1 MAQPVH
7 HQPIDRKRVKV
18 YELRNNDWFDRGTGF
33 CSSNIVTVPS
43 EDGDEDARAPYV
55 IVESEDEP
63 ERLLLNT
70 RVQRDDAFQRQQETL
85 IVWTEPSSGMDM
97 ALSFQEAD
105 GCLAIWNF
113 ITEMQQ
119 SIPPGED
126 NLSDEVPV
134 DTPPVITLPPAD
146 LAHLPEI
153 ETNMRI
159 MSSSAG
165 GRDALSRC
173 IISTNYILKLVP
185 LVETAEEFESLPD
198 LHHLCNIIKIIL
210 LLNDNTIFENALSD
224 ECILGVVGALEYDP
238 DFPSHKANHRN
249 WLSNQGRYKEV
260 VHIADDH
267 IRYKIHET
275 YRLNYLKDVVLARIL
290 DDPTFSVLNS
300 LIFYNHVEIISH
312 IQNNAAFLN
321 DLFGIFTDPA
331 ESSMRKKEGVMFI
344 QQCCATSKNLQPPM
358 RMSLFTTL
366 LSHGLLHV
374 ISFGLRNPE
383 VTVRIAATE
392 ILVCM
397 IDHDPQMMRQT
408 IYRQIQE
415 NQPQLTDTLVDLLH
429 VEVDLGIKSQVCDA
443 LKVLLDFVPV
453 QLPIEAINGQNK
465 DIIAQRRAT
474 MDPQQDVFLSHF
486 YETSA
491 VRLFKP
497 LLDLE
502 QQKVPEVDIFN
513 EGIFG
518 YLNEM
523 ICFFL
528 RSHHHRC
535 KFFIMQHNLAV
546 RFAQLLDSR
555 VKHVQLVGIRFMRQ
569 LISLRDEFYIRIIME
584 RRLLEP
590 VLDLVKRCLPRDNL
604 VCSAGLEFFDFFTK
618 EDLGDLTLHLVT
630 TYKDKLQALSYMP
643 TFRDLVTGKYPP
655 PGIAAQQQQQHLQQ
669 QLQQQQQQQQQPPV
683 VLGSNNHQVRSN
695 GEDGD
700 VAGRIPNGAHSSLM
714 DSITMDAEEDA
725 YWNAEDDDDE
735 LQVSLDSPEDG
746 PATGDSSVLKQLVD
760 YPSDEETDEASDD
773 NDSAEPESG
782 STGGKFVGGQ
792 DLDGANESAVMSDE
806 EDEPAE
812 NGVSESNSNGESA
825 PTNGTPKKAAAEPAA
840 VSESASEPTTP
851 LASNGPPPER
861 LSEKRRREEE
871 DDDEL
876 SKMMLQNKRRNSR
889 SSSINSNTSAVL
901 QRIGNA
907 AVNGHA
913 SDAKTAGKINI
924 NITSPSLQAVGAETG
939 QNDK

>member
-1 MAQPVH
+1 M
-7 HQPIDRKRVKV
+7 
-18 YELRNNDWFDRGTGF
+18 
-33 CSSNIVTVPS
+33 SNWPS
-43 EDGDEDARAPYV
+43 R
-55 IVESEDEP
+55 
-63 ERLLLNT
+63 
-70 RVQRDDAFQRQQETL
+70 
-85 IVWTEPSSGMDM
+85 
-97 ALSFQEAD
+97 
-105 GCLAIWNF
+105 NF

-119 SIPPGED
+119 IIPSTGED

-146 LAHLPEI
+146 LAHLQEI
-153 ETNMRI
+153 ENNMRI
-159 MSSSAG
+159 MSSTAG

-173 IISTNYILKLVP
+173 ILTTNYIPKLVP
-185 LVETAEEFESLPD
+185 LVELAEEFESLSD

-249 WLSNQGRYKEV
+249 WLSSQGRYKEV
-260 VHIADDH
+260 IHITDDH

-312 IQNNAAFLN
+312 IQNNAVFLN

-331 ESSMRKKEGVMFI
+331 ESNMRKKEGVMFI
-344 QQCCATSKNLQPPM
+344 QQCCATSKGLQPPM

-366 LSHGLLHV
+366 LSHGLLNV

-408 IYRQIQE
+408 IYRQIHEQ
-415 NQPQLTDTLVDLLH
+415 QPQLTDTLVDLLH

-453 QLPIEAINGQNK
+453 QMPIEAINGQNK
-465 DIIAQRRAT
+465 EALLAQRRTT

-502 QQKVPEVDIFN
+502 QQKVPEIDTLN

-546 RFAQLLDSR
+546 RFAQLLEAR

-569 LISLRDEFYIRIIME
+569 LISLRDDFYTRIIME
-584 RRLLEP
+584 RSLLEP
-590 VLDLVKRCLPRDNL
+590 VLDLVERCLPRDNI

-618 EDLGDLTLHLVT
+618 EDLGDLTKHLVT
-630 TYKDKLQALSYMP
+630 TYSEKLQALSYMP
-643 TFRDLVTGKYPP
+643 TFRDLVAGKYPP
-655 PGIAAQQQQQHLQQ
+655 PGISN
-669 QLQQQQQQQQQPPV
+669 QQQQQQAT
-683 VLGSNNHQVRSN
+683 VLGSNNHVSGQQARSN
-695 GEDGD
+695 DDDDG
-700 VAGRIPNGAHSSLM
+700 AIAARMPNGSHASLM
-714 DSITMDAEEDA
+714 DSITMDPDEDA
-725 YWNAEDDDDE
+725 YWNGEDDDEE
-735 LQVSLDSPEDG
+735 LRASLDSPEDDH
-746 PATGDSSVLKQLVD
+746 ANGDSSVLKQLVD
-760 YPSDEETDEASDD
+760 YPSDEETDEASEEDD
-773 NDSAEPESG
+773 PADLDLGATG
-782 STGGKFVGGQ
+782 SKFVRAQ
-792 DLDGANESAVMSDE
+792 DLDSANESAVMSDE
-806 EDEPAE
+806 EDEPSHE
-812 NGVSESNSNGESA
+812 NGVNGDNRSGADRSRSLVSETIE
-825 PTNGTPKKAAAEPAA
+825 TVETEEAA
-840 VSESASEPTTP
+840 VVPKGTETVEAEPTTP
-851 LASNGPPPER
+851 LASTGPPPER
-861 LSEKRRREEE
+861 VSEKRRREEDE
-871 DDDEL
+871 EDEL
-876 SKMMLQNKRRNSR
+876 TKMMLQNKRRNSR
-889 SSSINSNTSAVL
+889 SSSLNSNASVVL
-901 QRIGNA
+901 QRIGNSA

-913 SDAKTAGKINI
+913 SDAKAASKISI
-924 NITSPSLQAVGAETG
+924 NITSPALQAVGAEAG
-939 QNDK
+939 QSDE

>member
-1 MAQPVH
+1 MMAQPVH
-7 HQPIDRKRVKV
+7 HQTIDRKRVKV

-33 CSSNIVTVPS
+33 CSSNLVPIQS
-43 EDGDEDARAPYV
+43 EDGDEDARAPHV

-63 ERLLLNT
+63 DRLLLNT
-70 RVQRDDAFQRQQETL
+70 QTL
-85 IVWTEPSSGMDM
+85 IVWTEPSTGMDM

-119 SIPPGED
+119 IIPPTGED

-146 LAHLPEI
+146 LGHLQEI
-153 ETNMRI
+153 ENNMRI
-159 MSSSAG
+159 MSSTAG

-173 IISTNYILKLVP
+173 ILTTNYILKLTP
-185 LVETAEEFESLPD
+185 LVEMAEEFESLSD

-224 ECILGVVGALEYDP
+224 ECVYGVVGALEYDP
-238 DFPSHKANHRN
+238 DFPSHKANHRD

-260 VHIADDH
+260 VRITDEH

-331 ESSMRKKEGVMFI
+331 ESNMRKKEGVMFI
-344 QQCCATSKNLQPPM
+344 QQCCATSKGLQPPM

-366 LSHGLLHV
+366 LAHGLLNV

-408 IYRQIQE
+408 IYRQIHEQ
-415 NQPQLTDTLVDLLH
+415 QPQLTDTLVDLLH

-453 QLPIEAINGQNK
+453 QMPIEAINGQNK
-465 DIIAQRRAT
+465 EALMARRTT

-502 QQKVPEVDIFN
+502 QQKVPEVDTFN

-528 RSHHHRC
+528 RSHNHRC

-546 RFAQLLDSR
+546 RFSQLLEAR

-569 LISLRDEFYIRIIME
+569 LVSLRDDFYIRIIME
-584 RRLLEP
+584 HRLLEP

-618 EDLGDLTLHLVT
+618 EDLGDLTKHLVT
-630 TYKDKLQALSYMP
+630 TYNEKLQALSCMP

-655 PGIAAQQQQQHLQQ
+655 PGISN
-669 QLQQQQQQQQQPPV
+669 QQQQQPA
-683 VLGSNNHQVRSN
+683 VLGSNNHVASQQVRSN
-695 GEDGD
+695 DDG
-700 VAGRIPNGAHSSLM
+700 AIAARLPNGSHASLM
-714 DSITMDAEEDA
+714 DSITMDPDEDA
-725 YWNAEDDDDE
+725 YWNGEDDDDE
-735 LQVSLDSPEDG
+735 LQASLDSPEDDHVN
-746 PATGDSSVLKQLVD
+746 GDSSVLKQLVD
-760 YPSDEETDEASDD
+760 YPSDEETDEASEGDD
-773 NDSAEPESG
+773 TADLELG
-782 STGGKFVGGQ
+782 TTGGKFVNAQ
-792 DLDGANESAVMSDE
+792 DLDSANESAVMSDE
-806 EDEPAE
+806 EDEQSHE
-812 NGVSESNSNGESA
+812 NGVTGVNGDNSSEADDSQ
-825 PTNGTPKKAAAEPAA
+825 PL
-840 VSESASEPTTP
+840 VSESSEAAEAVKASKKADTAEGEPTTP
-851 LASNGPPPER
+851 LASTGPPPER
-861 LSEKRRREEE
+861 VSEKRRREEDE
-871 DDDEL
+871 EDEL
-876 SKMMLQNKRRNSR
+876 TKMMLQNKRRNSR
-889 SSSINSNTSAVL
+889 SSSLNSNASVVL
-901 QRIGNA
+901 QRIGNTA
-907 AVNGHA
+907 AVNGHTTA
-913 SDAKTAGKINI
+913 DAKTANKISI
-924 NITSPSLQAVGAETG
+924 NITSPSLQAVGAEAG
-939 QNDK
+939 QSDE